1 MKFKKRFFLVSLLLL
16 ALVFFIY
23 QFSLHL
29 HSRKLEALLY
39 SYIHE
44 KANAAD
50 LNIAVYIKTL
60 KRNFIQGVFSPRFYL
75 AVNKHKPFPA
85 ASLMKVPL
93 MACAF
98 LADKEGIIDFST
110 VYVLEEKDKTPGS
123 GILKS
128 LPAGKRFT
136 LIELVEL
143 MICESDNT
151 ASNILIDVLG
161 FKYLNQC
168 FQKLGLKK
176 TILNR
181 KILDNKKRKKG
192 IENFTTVADMAYLLE
207 RIYNKELVDKTSC
220 EVMLKYLA
228 RQKVNDRI
236 PRYLPKNLIVAHKTG
251 TLKGI
256 IHDAGI
262 VFTDRGDYLIC
273 ILTKGAKTY
282 QEAKLCIAGISEFI
296 YYILPYGN

>member
-1 MKFKKRFFLVSLLLL
+1 
-16 ALVFFIY
+16 
-23 QFSLHL
+23 
-29 HSRKLEALLY
+29 
-39 SYIHE
+39 
-44 KANAAD
+44 
-50 LNIAVYIKTL
+50 
-60 KRNFIQGVFSPRFYL
+60 
-75 AVNKHKPFPA
+75 
-85 ASLMKVPL
+85 
-93 MACAF
+93 
-98 LADKEGIIDFST
+98 
-110 VYVLEEKDKTPGS
+110 
-123 GILKS
+123 
-128 LPAGKRFT
+128 
-136 LIELVEL
+136 
-143 MICESDNT
+143 
-151 ASNILIDVLG
+151 
-161 FKYLNQC
+161 
-168 FQKLGLKK
+168 
-176 TILNR
+176 
-181 KILDNKKRKKG
+181 
-192 IENFTTVADMAYLLE
+192 MAYLLE